1 MILIGSQAAV
11 YWGIPINRNP
21 MDYDF
26 ICTKQELNDSVQK
39 MMNRKGTT
47 FQSIGFEKNKCVVKF
62 FDDIN
67 KKQIIFDVSLID
79 TEGGLSE
86 SDKQIYNT
94 PEFYT
99 SATFASIGGLKFYVA
114 YPETLLMMK
123 LSHRYKKNS
132 VFFRKTMEDIKVLRD
147 CVTEDSI
154 WSGEPGEVFTEALK
168 FREKLTYSYSH
179 PKLNQSKQ
187 DFFTDSV
194 NYVYDH
200 DTIHEAV
207 KHLDKPAY
215 SYYIEEGAE
224 VKCSKELFDKAPFAV
239 KLYGVLEESY
249 VLALERSVIPFGTDP
264 EKAFMYAL
272 EKVCTSITSG
282 WFREF
287 AWENYDAVVKMYHDS
302 YVKRFQSALEQG
314 KIKPFNKEKR
324 YG

>member
-11 YWGIPINRNP
+11 YWDIPINRNP
-21 MDYDF
+21 VDYDF
-26 ICTKQELNDSVQK
+26 ICTKQELNEAVQL

-47 FQSIGFEKNKCVVKF
+47 FQSIGFDKNKAVVKF
-62 FDDIN
+62 FDTYN
-67 KKQIIFDVSLID
+67 QRQIIFDVSLID
-79 TEGGLSE
+79 VAGGLAE

-99 SATFASIGGLKFYVA
+99 SGTVACIGGLKFHIA

-123 LSHRYKKNS
+123 MSHRYKKNS

-147 CVTEDSI
+147 DRYDRMNFSNAF
-154 WSGEPGEVFTEALK
+154 SEALK
-168 FREKLTYSYSH
+168 FREKLTYDYLH
-179 PKLNQSKQ
+179 PKLNQSKT

-224 VKCSKELFDKAPFAV
+224 VKCSKKLFDNSPYGV
-239 KLYGVLEESY
+239 KLYGVLEEAY

-264 EKAFMYAL
+264 HKAFMYAL

-287 AWENYDAVVKMYHDS
+287 AWENYDAVVKMYHES
-302 YVKRFQSALEQG
+302 YVKKFQLALEQG

-324 YG
+324 HG